1 MCWRLPL
8 VYFCDGRRARTLV
21 ARVPQPSRSCRCL
34 SSPFGSPFDASAQA
48 SAAPDDA
55 IASAIYGKAE
65 IWLQHKPSDHK
76 QRELVFKAS
85 RDAAP
90 RVLNVTVP
98 QRNTHFVSRWAENL
112 GLGLDATGK
121 LTVVVQSNRGLY
133 FTHVTG
139 TPQLH
144 HVSGTTKDD
153 TFPSIFRGRLA
164 YGRQIGENQ
173 STVRLGSLTS
183 ARARTV
189 WPNTDGEW
197 AAQDT
202 AIGTGDTVALVTVRD
217 GAGNGGYQA
226 RIVHSDGTTKRL
238 LNLGLGD
245 THDGGLA
252 ITSVSPSGRRLTIN
266 RQFDNT
272 STDIAFALPS
282 GHKIA

>member
-1 MCWRLPL
+1 MSQLTLRFPL
-8 VYFCDGRRARTLV
+8 RRAASAIALAGAAV
-21 ARVPQPSRSCRCL
+21 ALAP
-34 SSPFGSPFDASAQA
+34 SAQA

-55 IASAIYGKAE
+55 IASAIYGKTE
-65 IWLQHKPSDHK
+65 IWLQHKPSDQK

-189 WPNTDGEW
+189 WRNTDGEW

-226 RIVHSDGTTKRL
+226 RIVHSDGRTKRL
-238 LNLGLGD
+238 LNLGLDD